1 MKDQNLFWPV
11 YKNLENEV
19 IGMTSFI
26 QFDDS
31 QIKTY
36 SPKFVD
42 LLLRISIEIEAIAKQ
57 LYFLNGGTPV
67 ADESELYFDTVC
79 LKFLEDKWKLSQ
91 KEITITGLGF
101 YFVNVENQTYRPL
114 HKAYKRGSSGSNWKK
129 AYQAVKHNRSQNYK
143 SANMINCL
151 QALGALFI
159 LNLYLKDDEI
169 YYGSEQ
175 NHKEIDLNFDSK
187 IFTPKCGKYLFTVP
201 DGLIRDN
208 FDKYIFI
215 QIYGNNSYNEIIK
228 TAKEDYEARRKY
240 LINSDEFKGFI
251 ASHPDYDFSEFGGYE
266 MIAEHIDHN
275 LFQRIIQIPLR
286 FINLYVTLPQRI
298 VLNKGQVVYSLNKIE
313 E

>member
-11 YKNLENEV
+11 YKNLENEM

-42 LLLRISIEIEAIAKQ
+42 LLLRISIEIEAIAKH

-101 YFVNVENQTYRPL
+101 YFVNLENQTYKPL
-114 HKAYKRGSSGSNWKK
+114 LKAFKRGSSGSNWKK

-143 SANMINCL
+143 FANMKNCL
-151 QALGALFI
+151 HALGALFI
-159 LNLYLKDDEI
+159 LNLYLRNDEI

-175 NHKEIDLNFDSK
+175 NHKEIDLNFGSK
-187 IFTPKCGKYLFTVP
+187 IFTPKYGKVEFTIP
-201 DGLIRDN
+201 DGQVRDN
-208 FDKYIFI
+208 SDQFIFI
-215 QIYGNNSYNEIIK
+215 QIYDNSSYNKIIK
-228 TAKEDYEARRKY
+228 TARDDFEARRKY
-240 LINSDEFKGFI
+240 LVDSKEFKEFI
-251 ASHPDYDFSEFGGYE
+251 AKNPNYDFTKFNGYE
-266 MIAEHIDHN
+266 MIAKHINQN
-275 LFQRIIQIPLR
+275 LYERLIQIPLR
-286 FINLYVTLPQRI
+286 FINLFLTLSQRA
-298 VLNKGQVVYSLNKIE
+298 VLNKGQVVYSLNEIE
-313 E
+313 D